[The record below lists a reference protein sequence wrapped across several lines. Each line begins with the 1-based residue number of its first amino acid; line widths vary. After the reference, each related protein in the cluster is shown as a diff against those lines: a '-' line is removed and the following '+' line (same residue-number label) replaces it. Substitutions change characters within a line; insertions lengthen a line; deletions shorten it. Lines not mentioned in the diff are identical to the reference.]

1 MVPYLIPLAGF
12 AYLKIEQNINENVF
26 HLDLE
31 SGNHDFFDG
40 DVVIMMEMLQHIST
54 MLWYAL
60 IMQTT
65 CIALVGSMMKSTS
78 AATSIRI
85 QRYVMVMMKSTRKV
99 KMTIAMMTTMMRM
112 MLNGHISAKDSSP
125 KGKKVQLRGDK

>member
-1 MVPYLIPLAGF
+1 MNRLERKIYFILILND
-12 AYLKIEQNINENVF
+12 Y
-26 HLDLE
+26 
-31 SGNHDFFDG
+31 FDN

-65 CIALVGSMMKSTS
+65 GWFNDEVNFCNIIDQNPEICDGDDEEYKEIKDDDCYADVT
-78 AATSIRI
+78 T
-85 QRYVMVMMKSTRKV
+85 VMT
-99 KMTIAMMTTMMRM
+99 

>member
-1 MVPYLIPLAGF
+1 MRYLIPLAGF
-12 AYLKIEQNINENVF
+12 SHLKNEQIRKENIF

-31 SGNHDFFDG
+31 SGDHDYFDS

-65 CIALVGSMMKSTS
+65 GWFNDEVNFCCNIIDQNPEICDGDDEEHKE
-78 AATSIRI
+78 IEDDDCDDDDDDDD
-85 QRYVMVMMKSTRKV
+85 
-99 KMTIAMMTTMMRM
+99 
-112 MLNGHISAKDSSP
+112 AKWAHFCKTQQSE
-125 KGKKVQLRGDK
+125 R